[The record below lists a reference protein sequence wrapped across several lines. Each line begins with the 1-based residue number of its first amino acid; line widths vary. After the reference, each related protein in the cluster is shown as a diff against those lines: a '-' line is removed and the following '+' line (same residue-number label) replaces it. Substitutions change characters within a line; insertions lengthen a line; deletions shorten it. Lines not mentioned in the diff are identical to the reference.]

1 MLQMFYMNE
10 RKKRMIKI
18 QAQRRAFYNGEII
31 RAGQILDI
39 TSNKVPSWAKRIG
52 KETPDEDAGKTQ
64 KKDEGK
70 AHEGEQQQLNI
81 TPDTNNAT
89 SEGDKKEDETE
100 TPSEDAAGEESTDET
115 EEDVEVIP
123 EDLVGKTDKEVLAI
137 LDDLITKG
145 IENGVMIEDADKKT
159 PIEQI
164 IELRKL
170 IEEKKQ

>member
-39 TSNKVPSWAKRIG
+39 TSNKVPSWAKRID
-52 KETPDEDAGKTQ
+52 KETPNED
-64 KKDEGK
+64 GK
-70 AHEGEQQQLNI
+70 AQNKEEQKSQTGEQQQLDINS
-81 TPDTNNAT
+81 DANNAAP
-89 SEGDKKEDETE
+89 EEDKKEEETE
-100 TPSEDAAGEESTDET
+100 TPNEDAAGDESTDKT
-115 EEDVEVIP
+115 EEVAEVIP
-123 EDLVGKTDKEVLAI
+123 EDLVGKSDKEVLAI
-137 LDDLITKG
+137 LDNLITKG

>member
-52 KETPDEDAGKTQ
+52 KETPNED
-64 KKDEGK
+64 GK
-70 AHEGEQQQLNI
+70 AQNKEEQKSQTGEQQQLDINS
-81 TPDTNNAT
+81 DANNAAP
-89 SEGDKKEDETE
+89 EEDKKEEETE
-100 TPSEDAAGEESTDET
+100 TPDEDAAGDESTDET

-137 LDDLITKG
+137 LDGLITKG
-145 IENGVMIEDADKKT
+145 IEIGVMIEDADKKT

>member
-64 KKDEGK
+64 KK
-70 AHEGEQQQLNI
+70 
-81 TPDTNNAT
+81 
-89 SEGDKKEDETE
+89 
-100 TPSEDAAGEESTDET
+100 
-115 EEDVEVIP
+115 
-123 EDLVGKTDKEVLAI
+123 
-137 LDDLITKG
+137 
-145 IENGVMIEDADKKT
+145 
-159 PIEQI
+159 
-164 IELRKL
+164 R
-170 IEEKKQ
+170 